1 MAMILTILL
10 TTSLMVI
17 VLTFTMYCLLKR

>member
-1 MAMILTILL
+1 MILTILV
-10 TTSLMVI
+10 TASLMAI